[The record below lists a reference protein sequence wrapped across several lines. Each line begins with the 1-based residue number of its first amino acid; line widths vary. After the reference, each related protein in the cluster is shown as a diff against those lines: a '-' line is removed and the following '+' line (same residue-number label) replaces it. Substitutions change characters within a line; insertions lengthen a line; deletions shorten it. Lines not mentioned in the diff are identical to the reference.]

1 MNPAFMRHFLF
12 WLVVSFFLGSCTVNK
27 DLLFKTP
34 VGYEYARQPDSLGP
48 SARLS
53 PNNFITMNFF
63 TGNGYMLVEMGI
75 GGGSMLGGPSQGG
88 QQQMMMMRGGGMQY
102 LIDRDGTA
110 KMPVL
115 GRVKLDGLTIREAEL
130 YLESLYS
137 QYYNEPY
144 VILNV
149 QNNRAI
155 VSPGAGGTAQ
165 VIPLMNNNTTL
176 MEALAMAGGINDRGV
191 ASKIKLIRQNEETKE
206 REIFLIDLSTV
217 DGLNQA
223 DLIIQPN
230 DIIYVEPL
238 PLLAREFIQEISPV
252 ITLVTTSVSLI
263 TTTILILQLFE
274 GEGN

>member
-1 MNPAFMRHFLF
+1 MKFAYMRHFLF
-12 WLVVSFFLGSCTVNK
+12 WLAVSFFLGSCTVNK

-34 VGYEYARQPDSLGP
+34 KDYTFASEPDSLGP
-48 SARLS
+48 SAKLA

-63 TGNGYMLVEMGI
+63 TGNGYMLVEMGL
-75 GGGSMLGGPSQGG
+75 GGGSMLGAGSQVQGG

-115 GRVKLDGLTIREAEL
+115 GRVKLEGLTIREAEV

-144 VILNV
+144 IILNV

-165 VIPLMNNNTTL
+165 VITLMNNNTTL
-176 MEALAMAGGINDRGV
+176 MEALAMVGGINERGV
-191 ASKIKLIRQNEETKE
+191 ASKIKLIRLNEETKE
-206 REIFLIDLSTV
+206 REIFLVDLSTV
-217 DGLNQA
+217 DGIHRA
-223 DLIIQPN
+223 DLIVQPN

-238 PLLAREFIQEISPV
+238 PLIARELVQEVTPI
-252 ITLVTTSVSLI
+252 ITLISTTVLLLA
-263 TTTILILQLFE
+263 ILNL
-274 GEGN
+274 N

>member
-1 MNPAFMRHFLF
+1 MRHFLF
-12 WLVVSFFLGSCTVNK
+12 WSIISVFLGSCTINK

-34 VGYEYARQPDSLGP
+34 TDYEYAVIPDSLGP
-48 SARLS
+48 SAKLS

-75 GGGSMLGGPSQGG
+75 GSSMLGQGAQVGGG

-110 KMPVL
+110 KMPVI
-115 GRVKLDGLTIREAEL
+115 GRVKLEGLTIREAER
-130 YLESLYS
+130 YLESLYA

-144 VILNV
+144 IILNV

-155 VSPGAGGTAQ
+155 ISPGAGGTAA
-165 VIPLMNNNTTL
+165 VIPLNNNNTTL
-176 MEALAMAGGINDRGV
+176 MEALAMAGGINQRGI
-191 ASKIKLIRQNEETKE
+191 ASKIKLIRQNEDTKE
-206 REIFLIDLSTV
+206 REVYLIDLSTV
-217 DGLNQA
+217 DGIHKA
-223 DLIIQPN
+223 DLIVQPN

-252 ITLVTTSVSLI
+252 VTLITTSVSLI
-263 TTTILILQLFE
+263 TTTLFIITLLNE
-274 GEGN
+274 E

>member
-1 MNPAFMRHFLF
+1 MKSAYMRHFLF
-12 WLVVSFFLGSCTVNK
+12 WLVISFFMGSCTINK
-27 DLLFKTP
+27 DLLFRTP
-34 VGYEYARQPDSLGP
+34 KDYEYAVPPDSLGP
-48 SARLS
+48 SAKLA

-75 GGGSMLGGPSQGG
+75 GSSMLSQGNMQGG

-110 KMPVL
+110 KMPVI
-115 GRVKLDGLTIREAEL
+115 GRVKLEGLTIREAER
-130 YLESLYS
+130 YLESLYA

-144 VILNV
+144 IILNV

-155 VSPGAGGTAQ
+155 VSPGAGGTAT
-165 VIPLMNNNTTL
+165 VIPLTNNNTTL
-176 MEALAMAGGINDRGV
+176 MEALAMAGGVNQRGI
-191 ASKIKLIRQNEETKE
+191 ASRVKLIRQNEETKE
-206 REIFLIDLSTV
+206 REVYLIDLSTV
-217 DGLNQA
+217 EGLNEA

-252 ITLVTTSVSLI
+252 ITLITTSVSLI
-263 TTTILILQLFE
+263 TTTLFIISLM
-274 GEGN
+274 NDD

>member
-1 MNPAFMRHFLF
+1 MKSAYMRHFLF
-12 WLVVSFFLGSCTVNK
+12 WLVISFFMGSCTINK
-27 DLLFKTP
+27 DLLFRTP
-34 VGYEYARQPDSLGP
+34 KDYEYAVPPDSLGP
-48 SARLS
+48 SAKLA

-75 GGGSMLGGPSQGG
+75 GSSMLGQGAQMQGG

-110 KMPVL
+110 KMPVI
-115 GRVKLDGLTIREAEL
+115 GRVKLEGLTIREAER
-130 YLESLYS
+130 YLESLYA

-144 VILNV
+144 IILNV

-155 VSPGAGGTAQ
+155 VSPGAGGTAT
-165 VIPLMNNNTTL
+165 VIPLTNNNTTL
-176 MEALAMAGGINDRGV
+176 MEALAMAGGVNQRGI
-191 ASKIKLIRQNEETKE
+191 ASRVKLIRQNEETKE
-206 REIFLIDLSTV
+206 REVYLIDLSTV
-217 DGLNQA
+217 EGLNEA

-252 ITLVTTSVSLI
+252 ITLITTSVSLI
-263 TTTILILQLFE
+263 TTTLFIISLM
-274 GEGN
+274 NDD